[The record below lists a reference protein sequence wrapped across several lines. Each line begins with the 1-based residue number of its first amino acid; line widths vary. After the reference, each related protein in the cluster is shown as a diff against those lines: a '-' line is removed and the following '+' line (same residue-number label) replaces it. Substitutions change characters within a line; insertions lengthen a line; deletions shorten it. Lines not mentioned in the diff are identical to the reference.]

1 LRWCLYPRLSTLDY
15 FGPGTFFENEAE
27 AAEPVKS
34 REAFAKIFYRPQ
46 FVFSAL
52 KEERKWV
59 HAAIFM
65 ALLLGIHGLVTTIA
79 TSPELRTTQSSD
91 VESMVADV
99 QQDLREGP
107 LDKTNVQSTPIE
119 LRSNGERVPLV
130 FGRIATGNF
139 IFVMFIVSALIP
151 VVFAIILIHAL
162 LDAVYFRIVSAL
174 LKIDFTLEDWFAL
187 SVWSRVPGIVL
198 SVVVVILGV
207 ITLGRQPDSEEF
219 ALLALNRWVELPEF
233 HSGNFGIEFKNLD
246 VALAWTIVLQT
257 IGFGDWSGKSPAVSF
272 AIVAAPTLF
281 GIVIA
286 LAFIWLV

>member
-1 LRWCLYPRLSTLDY
+1 M
-15 FGPGTFFENEAE
+15 
-27 AAEPVKS
+27 KS
-34 REAFAKIFYRPQ
+34 KVAFAKIFYRPHV
-46 FVFSAL
+46 VFSAL
-52 KEERKWV
+52 KKERKWV
-59 HAAIFM
+59 HAAILM
-65 ALLLGIHGLVTTIA
+65 VLLLGIHGLVTA
-79 TSPELRTTQSSD
+79 FGTSSQMRTAQSSD
-91 VESMVADV
+91 VESTVADV
-99 QQDLREGP
+99 QQDLRES
-107 LDKTNVQSTPIE
+107 LLNQSNVESTPIE

-130 FGRIATGNF
+130 FGRIASGNF
-139 IFVMFIVSALIP
+139 IIVVFIITALMP
-151 VVFAIILIHAL
+151 VVFAFILIHAL

>member
-1 LRWCLYPRLSTLDY
+1 MGSCGD
-15 FGPGTFFENEAE
+15 
-27 AAEPVKS
+27 
-34 REAFAKIFYRPQ
+34 FYGV
-46 FVFSAL
+46 FV
-52 KEERKWV
+52 
-59 HAAIFM
+59 
-65 ALLLGIHGLVTTIA
+65 GIHGLVTTIA

-151 VVFAIILIHAL
+151 VVFAIILIHGL

-174 LKIDFTLEDWFAL
+174 LKIDFTLKDWFAL
-187 SVWSRVPGIVL
+187 SIWSRVPGIVL
-198 SVVVVILGV
+198 NVVVVILGV
-207 ITLGRQPDSEEF
+207 ITLGQQPDSEEF
-219 ALLALNRWVELPEF
+219 ALLAVKRWVDLPELQ
-233 HSGNFGIEFKNLD
+233 SGNFGIDFKNLD

-257 IGFGDWSGKSPAVSF
+257 IGFRMWSGKSPAVSF

-281 GIVIA
+281 FTAIL
-286 LAFIWLV
+286 LAVTL